1 MGKVYYSLF
10 YKGKDKLG
18 LSSAHQGY
26 EYQDLLTAYFIL
38 KEILS
43 SNLDSTFDIDK
54 KHYSDDRFDD
64 LTIINP
70 KGIERKQI
78 KYSNEDT
85 SKTLL
90 KDDLSNDSNYKLA
103 IYKLFESWKLLNTDD
118 SEFRLCLAWEEP
130 IDDNIKNALKPCTV
144 ESSFINYS
152 TKLYHLDL
160 DKIWEVAPS
169 NFNRWNNLK
178 QYVEQNSVDR
188 DEFKFFCDSLVIEL
202 EFPKEDILKSI
213 VYKQIELLGIGQYP
227 NEIRVDDFMEIF
239 AKKVNGYRSR
249 ETAGISIESILNDLR
264 VKTDFG
270 RVEQKFEID
279 ATKNLIN
286 DSKLEQFHKN
296 IIVNHKTVMIGDPG
310 SGKSWFLTNL
320 MKYAKTQKI
329 NVIRHYC
336 FTGTDDDLRLERIKS
351 DVFFGNLIADVI
363 DHFPHLQKYK
373 DKLFASDLNELNL
386 LLSKIEDQTI
396 IIIDGLDHIDRIL
409 KSSVGLAID
418 QTQIINFIKQIE
430 STDYIS
436 IVLGTQSIIEADE
449 LISDYA
455 YIKHEIPS
463 WIESEIEALMELFGI
478 ENIELSEQKLSYLLF
493 EKSSGNP
500 LYLTYLLKMI
510 QSQQSLT
517 IEYIDA
523 LPKYDFNL
531 EKYYDY
537 LTGLISD
544 NITAETLACLDFRVN
559 RDELQSIIPRSSHF
573 DSNIKT
579 LGPVLNENYSR
590 GGIKL
595 YHDSFR
601 RYMFEKLSDKD
612 LVSIYKEIIHWLS
625 SKGFYVNQKAYRNL
639 LAYYL
644 KANDYDEIKRYAT
657 NDFLAQSIYYG
668 YAENAIKINYQYFV
682 LTAKYTQDWELF
694 IYLSEFSRAFYS
706 TLSSDYYS
714 EQLENFELYYEA
726 VGRIHGFE
734 YANQM
739 LYYDGHKNYSD
750 ELSAK
755 GFYISQTNGL
765 TPNWSLLD
773 SYFKENI
780 NLENFKYYIAYVV
793 GTNKLEDFCI
803 KNFKRLISSNYY
815 SFLEIFI
822 IEIYSFLGY
831 EKILEFFDF
840 IPDKKQNHLG
850 NMINTILDN
859 TNCTCRLFVKLK
871 PKPLLPS
878 LNLDFTENYI
888 ESGVLEDFILLIEQY
903 AIYDCDSLRDFEK
916 IIPSENFFFN
926 WLKFII
932 RSYLIEDD
940 INKGRL
946 HNSLEIEKSIVQNYS
961 FLASDTDLFKGK
973 PRAVDFN
980 HQGRYAIKKS
990 IERLSK
996 YVHSSESWEQIIY
1009 SLNTIPFNYLANIEK
1024 LVNKNNIEFILARLE
1039 EVDDSDSDY
1048 YSGHLVN
1055 ALKKSILYSIL
1066 KEHDKAK
1073 GALFQASILMTAY
1086 TSRKDNTLSEII
1098 EPILVINKLS
1108 TKKAIKYGKKLKY
1121 LNEAVE
1127 NHTEDGKSIR
1137 WLIIHWFEKLL
1148 EIDYL
1153 LASKYLISQLLDHE
1167 YYWKLEYMVVDFIVY
1182 NKEIDPIVLHFLHR
1196 ILQTTNKDQYI
1207 ESFLDNIHSLMTIDS
1222 HLAKLSLINIL
1233 SRDLNGSHETLS
1245 NKTTT
1250 KLLMLKHD
1258 LEIKKQI
1265 KKKKNDSSTISHVK
1279 TVNERLENALNT
1291 SPQVSQ
1297 LTLEEIIKLL
1307 EDKKVQLQVII
1318 PLFYHL
1324 HENFCDNEIKNFISK
1339 VLQIKYR
1346 FYEDDYDLLYT
1357 FIDNLAIA
1365 NDVKVYLLVELF
1377 VHSKN
1382 GWYAMFTK
1390 KEALIQ
1396 AVSIN
1401 KGLALYYLSQFLS
1414 DTFQEGGSGMAS
1426 TSNLIIAFHDS
1437 GIEKDIVLAMYKE
1450 AFEYISSRTP
1460 HKKEKKWKH
1469 IRRISID
1476 SMDENEIALVVIL
1489 AKMKNLD
1496 MIVQQEIIYMIN
1508 YLLDYNS
1515 TLLEKPMH
1523 WLFQNIRHFPHST
1536 ISAIL
1541 ELFILHLNSKKEFLK
1556 SLDQDLLYA
1565 KSLENLYINNIVD
1578 EILVGIRNV

>member
-1 MGKVYYSLF
+1 M
-10 YKGKDKLG
+10 G

-38 KEILS
+38 KEILR

-54 KHYSDDRFDD
+54 KHYLNDRFDD
-64 LTIINP
+64 LTIKSSN
-70 KGIERKQI
+70 GIQRKQI
-78 KYSNEDT
+78 KYSNEST
-85 SKTLL
+85 SKTLV

-103 IYKLFESWKLLNTDD
+103 IYKLFESWKQFNTTD

-130 IDDNIKNALKPCTV
+130 TDDNIKNVLKPCAA
-144 ESSFINYS
+144 ESSFINHP

-160 DKIWEVAPS
+160 DKIWEISPS
-169 NFNRWNNLK
+169 NFNRWNNLQK
-178 QYVEQNSVDR
+178 YIKINNVDR
-188 DEFKFFCDSLVIEL
+188 DEFKLFCDSLVLEL
-202 EFPKEDILKSI
+202 EFPKEQVLKSI

-227 NEIRVDDFMEIF
+227 NESRVDDFMEIF
-239 AKKVNGYRSR
+239 AKKVNGYRAK
-249 ETAGISIESILNDLR
+249 ETAGISIKSILSDLR

-270 RVEQKFEID
+270 RIEQKFEID
-279 ATKNLIN
+279 ATKNLIDN
-286 DSKLEQFHKN
+286 SRLEQFYKDV
-296 IIVNHKTVMIGDPG
+296 IVNNKTVMIGDPG
-310 SGKSWFLTNL
+310 SGKSWFLANF
-320 MKYAKTQKI
+320 MEYAKTHKI

-363 DHFPHLQKYK
+363 NHFPHLQKYK

-386 LLSKIEDQTI
+386 LLSKIKDETI
-396 IIIDGLDHIDRIL
+396 IIVDGLDHIDRIL

-430 STDYIS
+430 STEYIS
-436 IVLGTQSIIEADE
+436 IVLGTQSIVEVDE

-455 YIKHEIPS
+455 YIKHEIPF

-478 ENIELSEQKLSYLLF
+478 ENIELLEQKLSYLLF
-493 EKSSGNP
+493 DKSRGNP

-510 QSQQSLT
+510 QSQQPLT

-523 LPKYDFNL
+523 LPEYDFNL

-544 NITAETLACLDFRVN
+544 NITSETLACLDFRVN
-559 RDELQSIIPRSSHF
+559 KDELQSIIPRSSHF
-573 DSNIKT
+573 ENNIKT
-579 LGPVLNENYSR
+579 LAPVLNENYSR

-601 RYMFEKLSDKD
+601 RYMFEKLSGED
-612 LVSIYKEIIHWLS
+612 LVAIYKEIIHWLV
-625 SKGFYVNQKAYRNL
+625 SKGFYENQKAYRNL

-644 KANDYDEIKRYAT
+644 KINDYDEVRKYAT
-657 NDFLAQSIYYG
+657 NDFLAQSIFYG

-682 LTAKYTQDWELF
+682 LTAKYSQDWDLF
-694 IYLSEFSRAFYS
+694 VYLSEFNRAFYS

-714 EQLENFELYYEA
+714 EQLEHFDLYYEA
-726 VGRIHGFE
+726 VGLVHGFE

-739 LYYDGHKNYSD
+739 LYYDGHKNFSD
-750 ELSAK
+750 ELIAK

-765 TPNWSLLD
+765 IPNWSLLD
-773 SYFKENI
+773 NYFKENI
-780 NLENFKYYIAYVV
+780 NLEKFKYYIAYII
-793 GTNKLEDFCI
+793 GTNKLEDFCT

-822 IEIYSFLGY
+822 IEIYSFLEY

-840 IPDKKQNHLG
+840 IPNKKQNHLG
-850 NMINTILDN
+850 NTINIILDN
-859 TNCTCRLFVKLK
+859 TNCTCRLYVELE
-871 PKPLLPS
+871 PKPELPI
-878 LNLDFTENYI
+878 LKLDFTDNYI
-888 ESGVLEDFILLIEQY
+888 EAEVLEDFLLMIEQY

-916 IIPSENFFFN
+916 TIPSENFFFN

-932 RSYLIEDD
+932 RNYLIEDD
-940 INKGRL
+940 INNGRL
-946 HNSLEIEKSIVQNYS
+946 HNSLEVEKSIVQNYY

-980 HQGRYAIKKS
+980 HQGRYAIQKS

-996 YVHSSESWEQIIY
+996 YVHSSESWKQIID
-1009 SLNTIPFNYLANIEK
+1009 SLHMIPFNYLANIEN
-1024 LVNKNNIEFILARLE
+1024 LVNKNNIEFILSRLE
-1039 EVDDSDSDY
+1039 EVDDSGSDY
-1048 YSGHLVN
+1048 YSEHLVN
-1055 ALKKSILYSIL
+1055 ALKKSILYSTL

-1086 TSRKDNTLSEII
+1086 TSRKDDTLSEII
-1098 EPILVINKLS
+1098 EPLLIMNKLS

-1127 NHTEDGKSIR
+1127 NHTENGKSIR
-1137 WLIIHWFEKLL
+1137 WLIIHWFKKLL

-1167 YYWKLEYMVVDFIVY
+1167 YYWKLEYMLIDFIVY
-1182 NKEIDPIVLHFLHR
+1182 NKEIDPVILHFLHR

-1207 ESFLDNIHSLMTIDS
+1207 ESFLDNIHSLITIDS
-1222 HLAKLSLINIL
+1222 QLAKLSLINIL
-1233 SRDLNGSHETLS
+1233 SRDLNDSHETLS
-1245 NKTTT
+1245 NKTTA

-1258 LEIKKQI
+1258 LRIKKQI
-1265 KKKKNDSSTISHVK
+1265 KKKKNDNSTLLRVQ
-1279 TVNERLENALNT
+1279 TVTKRLENVLKI

-1297 LTLEEIIKLL
+1297 LSLEEIIKLL
-1307 EDKKVQLQVII
+1307 EDNKVQLQVTV

-1324 HENFCDNEIKNFISK
+1324 HENFDDNDIKNFISK

-1357 FIDNLAIA
+1357 FIDGLAIS
-1365 NDVKVYLLVELF
+1365 NDLKVYLFIELF
-1377 VHSKN
+1377 VYSKN
-1382 GWYAMFTK
+1382 GWHAMFTK

-1401 KGLALYYLSQFLS
+1401 KELALYYLSQLLS
-1414 DTFQEGGSGMAS
+1414 DIFQESGSGMAS
-1426 TSNLIIAFHDS
+1426 TSNLIIAFNDA
-1437 GIEKDIVLAMYKE
+1437 GIEKDIVVAMYEK
-1450 AFEYISSRTP
+1450 AFKYIASRIP
-1460 HKKEKKWKH
+1460 HKKEKKWKD
-1469 IRRISID
+1469 IKRITID
-1476 SMDENEIALVVIL
+1476 SMDNNEIALVIVL
-1489 AKMKNLD
+1489 TKMKNLD
-1496 MIVQQEIIYMIN
+1496 MTIQQEIIYMIN
-1508 YLLDYNS
+1508 YLLDYNP
-1515 TLLEKPMH
+1515 TLLGKPMH
-1523 WLFQNIRHFPHST
+1523 WFFQNLQSFPHSS
-1536 ISAIL
+1536 ISGIL
-1541 ELFILHLNSKKEFLK
+1541 EVFLLHLGKEKKFFK
-1556 SLDQDLLYA
+1556 SLEPDLLYV
-1565 KSLENLYINNIVD
+1565 KSLENLYISNIVD
-1578 EILVGIRNV
+1578 EILIGIRNV